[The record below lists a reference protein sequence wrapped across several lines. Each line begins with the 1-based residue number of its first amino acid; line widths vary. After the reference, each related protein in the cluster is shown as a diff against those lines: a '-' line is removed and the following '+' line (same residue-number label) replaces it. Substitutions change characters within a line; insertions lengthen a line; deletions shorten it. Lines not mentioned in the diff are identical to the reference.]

1 MLILSIVFLA
11 VALGLCAILYRV
23 LCRDAALTEDKENL
37 LLFMLTLIWFFSLF
51 GGAVGNK
58 YFADKSTTEAQKE
71 SEQNEK
77 RLHERNQYLRKQ
89 LELGFEQRENYKQI
103 LSDSLDILKMKNE
116 IKTLNEGK

>member
-11 VALGLCAILYRV
+11 VALGFCAILYRV

-71 SEQNEK
+71 AENDYKNCVERNIYLRNQLDLNKEK
-77 RLHERNQYLRKQ
+77 REDYARILRDSLEV
-89 LELGFEQRENYKQI
+89 LELEEK
-103 LSDSLDILKMKNE
+103 